1 MQAFVGERQFPPIT
15 TSNKKDGRRLAA
27 EAALQV
33 LLGEGSFTVA
43 QETPQVW
50 SSAWHYSLSDC
61 RNLIF
66 FVCFCLRQAEV
77 LSSRGLQP
85 SFYDSIATLA
95 HDKFVQL
102 LATLPELLSGKKVLA
117 AMIMKTSADD
127 AGCVV
132 SLGTGNRCIT
142 GELMSLE
149 GLTVNDSHAEII
161 TRRGLLRSAHLSFH
175 LP

>member
-1 MQAFVGERQFPPIT
+1 MA
-15 TSNKKDGRRLAA
+15 
-27 EAALQV
+27 
-33 LLGEGSFTVA
+33 
-43 QETPQVW
+43 
-50 SSAWHYSLSDC
+50 
-61 RNLIF
+61 
-66 FVCFCLRQAEV
+66 
-77 LSSRGLQP
+77 SRGLQP
-85 SFYDSIATLA
+85 SFYDSIASLA

-161 TRRGLLRSAHLSFH
+161 TRRGLLRFEHLSLSLAPPAFH
-175 LP
+175 ILKELSYISFFKRTDISTTTCCLTNRMTHQVSLKVDVATSSA